1 MMDRQRLKAVLSALI
16 LSTVLP
22 IVDVCTDLYTS
33 ISLYT
38 EGKDDY
44 SHFLGELVKGRQILA
59 AQTVF
64 LLEVKVKRCSGLH
77 LL

>member
-16 LSTVLP
+16 LSTILP

-44 SHFLGELVKGRQILA
+44 SHFLGEYYSLWD
-59 AQTVF
+59 
-64 LLEVKVKRCSGLH
+64 KRVCNC
-77 LL
+77 